1 MKKALSIVMALIMI
15 FTAIPFAFAV
25 NTEKPFDNSEF
36 FKVNDDYTL
45 HYRVY
50 EAKGEEKNQIL
61 LIHGF
66 CLSTATFEGL
76 AEIYAENGYK
86 TVLVDVPNFGYSSR
100 ETDNTKLLDREDVI
114 YALMEHLG
122 GSFIVGG
129 HSMGGGLAIN
139 LATDHPETV
148 TGLVLFAPQTSM
160 DAKENTMPSFMHKPM
175 QIMMEVVR
183 TVILWFPTLIRYAL
197 VAGSFSSMEFAKDY
211 DITKITD
218 PFTIKGTGAGIAI
231 MSTHTRGSDLSE
243 LKELQIPCV
252 IVTADKD
259 MVASAENLQAII
271 DNSPKGTKVV
281 NFTEG
286 GHMMMEYNPTKAAEE
301 TLPIMEKTGDG
312 SLSF

>member
-1 MKKALSIVMALIMI
+1 MKKALSFVLALVLI

-25 NTEKPFDNSEF
+25 NTEKPFDNSSF
-36 FKVNDDYTL
+36 YKVNDDYTL

-76 AEIYAENGYK
+76 AEIYAENGYR
-86 TVLVDVPNFGYSSR
+86 TILVDVPNFGYSSR
-100 ETDNTKLLDREDVI
+100 ETDDTELMDREDVI
-114 YALMEHLG
+114 YALMENLG
-122 GSFIVGG
+122 GTFILGG

-148 TGLVLFAPQTSM
+148 TGLVLFAPQTSA
-160 DAKENTMPSFMHKPM
+160 DSSETTIPQLLHKPM
-175 QIMMEVVR
+175 QVMMEMVR

-197 VAGSFSSMEFAKDY
+197 VAGSFSSLEFAKDY

-231 MSTHTRGSDLSE
+231 MSTHTRGSDLSK
-243 LKELQIPCV
+243 LKALRIPCV

-259 MVASAENLQAII
+259 MVANKDNLQAII
-271 DNSPKGTKVV
+271 DNSPEGTKVA

-286 GHMMMEYNPTKAAEE
+286 GHMMMEYNPTKAAEV
-301 TLPIMEKTGDG
+301 TLPVLEKVER
-312 SLSF
+312 

>member
-1 MKKALSIVMALIMI
+1 MKKALSLVLALILI
-15 FTAIPFAFAV
+15 LTSIPFAFAV
-25 NTEKPFDNSEF
+25 NFEKPFDNSAFHE
-36 FKVNDDYTL
+36 VGDYKL
-45 HYRVY
+45 HYRTY

-66 CLSTATFEGL
+66 CLSTSTFEGL

-100 ETDNTKLLDREDVI
+100 ETDKTDLMDREDVI
-114 YALMEHLG
+114 FSLMETLG
-122 GSFIVGG
+122 GIWIVGG

-160 DAKENTMPSFMHKPM
+160 DASESAMPSFVQKPM

-183 TVILWFPTLIRYAL
+183 TVILWFPCVIRYAL

-211 DITKITD
+211 DIEKITD

-231 MSTHTRGSDLSE
+231 MSTHTRGSDLSK
-243 LKELQIPCV
+243 LKALSIPCV

-259 MVASAENLQAII
+259 MVASAENLQGII
-271 DNSPKGTKVV
+271 DNSPDGTKVV
-281 NFTEG
+281 NFNEG
-286 GHMMMEYNPTKAAEE
+286 GHMMMEYNPVKAAEE
-301 TLPIMEKTGDG
+301 TLPVIEMCK
-312 SLSF
+312 

>member
-1 MKKALSIVMALIMI
+1 MKKVLSAVLAILLI
-15 FTAIPFAFAV
+15 FTAVPFAFAV
-25 NTEKPFDNSEF
+25 NTEKPFENSAFHE
-36 FKVNDDYTL
+36 VGDYKL
-45 HYRVY
+45 HYRTY

-100 ETDNTKLLDREDVI
+100 ETDDTELMDREDVI
-114 YALMEHLG
+114 YSLMENLG
-122 GSFIVGG
+122 GTWIVGG

-148 TGLVLFAPQTSM
+148 TGLVLFAPQTSFEGK
-160 DAKENTMPSFMHKPM
+160 ASSSPFGTKPM
-175 QIMMEVVR
+175 QVMMEVVR
-183 TVILWFPTLIRYAL
+183 TVILWFPLVIRYAL
-197 VAGSFSSMEFAKDY
+197 VAGSFSSMKFAKDY

-231 MSTHTRGSDLSE
+231 MSSHTRGSDLSK
-243 LKELQIPCV
+243 LKELKIPCV

-259 MVASAENLQAII
+259 MVASAENLQEII
-271 DNSPKGTKVV
+271 GNSPEGTKVV
-281 NFTEG
+281 NFAEG
-286 GHMMMEYNPTKAAEE
+286 GHMMMEYNPVKAAEE
-301 TLPIMEKTGDG
+301 TLPIMAICK
-312 SLSF
+312 

>member
-1 MKKALSIVMALIMI
+1 MKKALSFVLALVLI

-25 NTEKPFDNSEF
+25 DTDKPFDNSEF
-36 FKVNDDYTL
+36 YKVNDDYTL
-45 HYRVY
+45 HYRVF
-50 EAKGEEKNQIL
+50 EAEGTEKNQIML
-61 LIHGF
+61 LHGF
-66 CLSTATFEGL
+66 CLSGVTFEGL
-76 AEIYAENGYK
+76 AEIYAENGYT

-100 ETDNTKLLDREDVI
+100 ETAETSLLDREDVI
-114 YALMEHLG
+114 YALMENLG
-122 GSFIVGG
+122 GTFILGG

-148 TGLVLFAPQTSM
+148 TGLVLFAPQTSA
-160 DAKENTMPSFMHKPM
+160 DSSETTIPKLLHKPM
-175 QIMMEVVR
+175 QVMMEMVR

-197 VAGSFSSMEFAKDY
+197 VAGSFSSLEFAKDY

-231 MSTHTRGSDLSE
+231 MSTHTRGSDLSK
-243 LKELQIPCV
+243 LKALDIPCV

-259 MVASAENLQAII
+259 MVANKDNLQAII
-271 DNSPKGTKVV
+271 DNSPEGTKVV

-301 TLPIMEKTGDG
+301 TLPVMEKVER
-312 SLSF
+312 

>member
-1 MKKALSIVMALIMI
+1 MKKILALVLAVVMML
-15 FTAIPFAFAV
+15 TAIPFAFAV
-25 NTEKPFDNSEF
+25 NTEKPFDNSSF
-36 FKVNDDYTL
+36 YKVNDDYTL

-76 AEIYAENGYK
+76 AEIYAENGYR
-86 TVLVDVPNFGYSSR
+86 TILVDVPNFGYSSR
-100 ETDNTKLLDREDVI
+100 ETDDTELMDREDVI
-114 YALMEHLG
+114 YALMENLG
-122 GSFIVGG
+122 GTFIVGG

-139 LATDHPETV
+139 LATDHPEAV
-148 TGLVLFAPQTSM
+148 TGLVLFAPQTSFEGS
-160 DAKENTMPSFMHKPM
+160 APSTLFGSKPQ

-231 MSTHTRGSDLSE
+231 MSTHTRGSDLSK
-243 LKELQIPCV
+243 LKALSIPCV
-252 IVTADKD
+252 VVTADKD
-259 MVASAENLQAII
+259 MVASAENLKEII
-271 DNSPKGTKVV
+271 DNSPEGTKVV

-301 TLPIMEKTGDG
+301 TLPVMEKVER
-312 SLSF
+312 

>member
-1 MKKALSIVMALIMI
+1 MKKVLSVLLALTLI
-15 FTAIPFAFAV
+15 FTALPVAFAV
-25 NTEKPFDNSEF
+25 NTEMPFENSAFHEIG
-36 FKVNDDYTL
+36 DYKL
-45 HYRVY
+45 HYRTY

-100 ETDNTKLLDREDVI
+100 ETDHTELMDREDVI
-114 YALMEHLG
+114 FSLMEAFG
-122 GSFIVGG
+122 GTWIVGG

-148 TGLVLFAPQTSM
+148 TGLVLFAPQTSFEG
-160 DAKENTMPSFMHKPM
+160 KKTETPFGTKPM

-183 TVILWFPTLIRYAL
+183 TVILWFPCVIRYAL

-231 MSTHTRGSDLSE
+231 MSSHTRGSDLSK
-243 LKELQIPCV
+243 LKELNIPCV
-252 IVTADKD
+252 VVTADKD
-259 MVASAENLQAII
+259 MVANADNLKAII
-271 DNSPKGTKVV
+271 ENSPTGTKVV

-286 GHMMMEYNPTKAAEE
+286 GHMMMEYNPERAAEE
-301 TLPIMEKTGDG
+301 TLPVIANCK
-312 SLSF
+312 

>member
-1 MKKALSIVMALIMI
+1 MKKTLALVLAVVMML
-15 FTAIPFAFAV
+15 TAIPFAFAV
-25 NTEKPFDNSEF
+25 NTEKPFDNSLF
-36 FKVNDDYTL
+36 YKVNDDYTL

-76 AEIYAENGYK
+76 AEIYAENGYR
-86 TVLVDVPNFGYSSR
+86 TILVDVPNFGYSSR
-100 ETDNTKLLDREDVI
+100 ETDDTELMDREDVI
-114 YALMEHLG
+114 YALMENLG
-122 GSFIVGG
+122 GTFIVGG

-139 LATDHPETV
+139 LATDHPEAV
-148 TGLVLFAPQTSM
+148 TGLVLFAPQTSFEGS
-160 DAKENTMPSFMHKPM
+160 APSTLFGSKPQ

-231 MSTHTRGSDLSE
+231 MSTHTRGSDLE
-243 LKELQIPCV
+243 KLKALSIPCV
-252 IVTADKD
+252 VVTADKD
-259 MVASAENLQAII
+259 MVASAENLKEII
-271 DNSPKGTKVV
+271 DNSPEGTKVV

-301 TLPIMEKTGDG
+301 TLPVIEMCK
-312 SLSF
+312 

>member
-1 MKKALSIVMALIMI
+1 MKKILALVLAVVMMLI
-15 FTAIPFAFAV
+15 AIPFAFAV
-25 NTEKPFDNSEF
+25 NTEKPFDNSSF
-36 FKVNDDYTL
+36 YKVNDDYTL

-66 CLSTATFEGL
+66 CLSTVTFEGL
-76 AEIYAENGYK
+76 AEIYAENGYR

-100 ETDNTKLLDREDVI
+100 ETDDTELMNREDVI
-114 YALMEHLG
+114 YALMENLG
-122 GSFIVGG
+122 GTFIVGG

-148 TGLVLFAPQTSM
+148 TGLVLFAPQTSA
-160 DAKENTMPSFMHKPM
+160 DASETQIPAFLHKPM

-197 VAGSFSSMEFAKDY
+197 VAGSFSSMEIAKDY

-231 MSTHTRGSDLSE
+231 MSTHTRGSDLE
-243 LKELQIPCV
+243 KLKALSIPCV
-252 IVTADKD
+252 VVTANKD
-259 MVASAENLQAII
+259 MVASAENLKEII
-271 DNSPKGTKVV
+271 DNSPEGTKVV

-286 GHMMMEYNPTKAAEE
+286 GHMMMEYNPKKAAEE
-301 TLPIMEKTGDG
+301 TLPVIEMCK
-312 SLSF
+312 